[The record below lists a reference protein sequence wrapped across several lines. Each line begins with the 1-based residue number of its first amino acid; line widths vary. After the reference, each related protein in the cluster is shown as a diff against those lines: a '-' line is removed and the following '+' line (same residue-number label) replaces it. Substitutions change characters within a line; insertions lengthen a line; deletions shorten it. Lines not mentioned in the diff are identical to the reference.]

1 MNVNDFVILPGS
13 KAGTSMRLKTKTV
26 KELQLE
32 KAQLETE
39 NKEMEKRL
47 WQLQSNMSR
56 EKEERRK
63 LGAYHWKSGQAA
75 PPRTTQAQVVAQNNE
90 NRKKISPEKVKL
102 RILKDQIQ
110 EPVKKPVKPER
121 RNVVAH
127 EKLGVKGM
135 ACGPPKIKS
144 GLLPASEPA
153 CANLGKQDKGLL

>member
-13 KAGTSMRLKTKTV
+13 KAGTSVRLKTKTV

-63 LGAYHWKSGQAA
+63 LGAYHWKSGQAG
-75 PPRTTQAQVVAQNNE
+75 PRTTQARAVAQNNE
-90 NRKKISPEKVKL
+90 NRKKVSPEKVKL
-102 RILKDQIQ
+102 QVLKEQTQ
-110 EPVKKPVKPER
+110 EPVKKTVKPKR
-121 RNVVAH
+121 GNVVAH
-127 EKLGVKGM
+127 EELGVKGM
-135 ACGPPKIKS
+135 ACGLPEIKG
-144 GLLPASEPA
+144 GLL
-153 CANLGKQDKGLL
+153 